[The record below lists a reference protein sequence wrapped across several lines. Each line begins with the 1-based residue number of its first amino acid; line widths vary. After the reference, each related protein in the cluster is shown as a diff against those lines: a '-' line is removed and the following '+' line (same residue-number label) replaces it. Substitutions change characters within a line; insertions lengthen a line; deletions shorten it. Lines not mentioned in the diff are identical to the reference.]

1 MNLTG
6 PQSSVQ
12 VDRFQGVRSS
22 TDPHFEKK
30 LVDVVGLCLDPP
42 ERAMVFSFDGETQ
55 VQALDRTQPS
65 LPMTKGRAGTTHG
78 YQRNGTTDLF
88 AAMDVVTAEV
98 LYDSRRRHG
107 AAEVLSFFNVFC
119 CPKIEV
125 VSSGSKNREERSA
138 IAGRVCLVLP
148 A

>member
-1 MNLTG
+1 M
-6 PQSSVQ
+6 
-12 VDRFQGVRSS
+12 S
-22 TDPHFEKK
+22 TDSRFEKK
-30 LVDVVGLCLDPP
+30 LIAVVGLYLDPP
-42 ERAMVFSFDGETQ
+42 ERAIVFSFDGETQ

-78 YQRNGTTDLF
+78 YERNETTDLF
-88 AAMDVVTAEV
+88 VAMDVVTAEV

-119 CPKIEV
+119 CPKIRV

-138 IAGRVCLVLP
+138 IAGRVCSVLP